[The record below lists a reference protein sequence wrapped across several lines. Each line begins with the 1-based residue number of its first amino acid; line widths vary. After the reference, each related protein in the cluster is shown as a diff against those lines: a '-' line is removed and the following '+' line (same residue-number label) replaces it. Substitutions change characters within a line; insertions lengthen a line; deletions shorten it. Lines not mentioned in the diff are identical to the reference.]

1 LQSRDPVGLVN
12 ELKVLIFYRI
22 FRMLRQRRQ
31 VLLPCSARCTQGHR
45 YPAKTERDMICVLG
59 AEVKAKNAA
68 NGSKSVG
75 KSTENNRKSHL

>member
-22 FRMLRQRRQ
+22 FRMLQQRCI
-31 VLLPCSARCTQGHR
+31 VTPPCSARQTRSRR
-45 YPAKTERDMICVLG
+45 YPTKTERDMICVLL
-59 AEVKAKNAA
+59 AEVKVKNAA

-75 KSTENNRKSHL
+75 KSTKNNRN